1 MEIARTSIK
10 RILDK
15 PFPPMDMAD
24 LEELMY
30 WKCWLILQDG
40 HQDILPYKAIL
51 DFERRTR
58 MSIPTFKDL
67 CADIKETVLNLEGKG
82 WWSMQDILV
91 LSYWKHFVDQ
101 EGPSYQNGAGEVLLE
116 FLAKRGIQTHPIN
129 PDFLVLDKNMV
140 KGVRVDAPGV
150 SLDLEGPKE
159 SRSSRRGPPL
169 RRRSTQQPEIS
180 SQIYD
185 FDDEGDDGSSDETP
199 PSQQA
204 FQPRIRAGGAVAKEE
219 EVVYFPSNPHPYE
232 GIDTFR
238 DFSMIIDR
246 SFWDMDSNNSTAL
259 DIIAVYLKGQKIL
272 YIEAKTYCE
281 QHLTLLMIPAIMIS
295 AACTVLSVS
304 LGPVGWGTTFVSA
317 LTAVNS
323 FILSI
328 VSYMKL
334 DAKAEAHKS
343 SSYQFDKLQTLCEFH
358 SGKTLFFSDK
368 TAIKVVSDIQKK
380 VEEIKDTNQFIIPES
395 VRYRFPLLYNTN
407 VFTEVKKIE
416 NMENMIKNKLNFLF
430 IDLKKL
436 SSNEGETPEIVT
448 KRGALEAEK
457 MALLRDYMRLRE
469 QYLNMDEKFSEEIKE
484 QMARSQRFFCNPL
497 NWFKT

>member
-1 MEIARTSIK
+1 
-10 RILDK
+10 
-15 PFPPMDMAD
+15 MDMAD
-24 LEELMY
+24 LEELMF

-51 DFERRTR
+51 DFERRTA
-58 MSIPTFKDL
+58 MNIPTFKEL
-67 CADIKETVLNLEGKG
+67 YADIKETLLNLEKKG

-91 LSYWKHFVDQ
+91 LSYWKHFVDE
-101 EGPSYQNGAGEVLLE
+101 EGPSYQNGAGTALLE
-116 FLAKRGIQTHPIN
+116 FLAKHEIQTHKIN
-129 PDFLVLDKNMV
+129 TDFLVFDKNMV
-140 KGVRVDAPGV
+140 KGVRVDTPGV
-150 SLDLEGPKE
+150 SLDAEGPKDE
-159 SRSSRRGPPL
+159 RASRRGLPL
-169 RRRSTQQPEIS
+169 RRRSTQQPELS
-180 SQIYD
+180 SNIYD
-185 FDDEGDDGSSDETP
+185 FEDEGEDSSSNETP
-199 PSQQA
+199 PAQQA
-204 FQPRIRAGGAVAKEE
+204 FQPRVRAGGAVAQEE
-219 EVVYFPSNPHPYE
+219 EVVYFPYPVPPNPSPYE

-295 AACTVLSVS
+295 AACTVLSVA

-368 TAIKVVSDIQKK
+368 TAVKVVSDIQKK

-436 SSNEGETPEIVT
+436 SSNEGETPEIVA
-448 KRGALEAEK
+448 KRTALETEK
-457 MALLRDYMRLRE
+457 MSLLRDYMRLRE
-469 QYLNMDEKFSEEIKE
+469 QYLNMDEKFSQEIKE
-484 QMARSQRFFCNPL
+484 QMARSQRVFCNPL